1 MAGRGV
7 GSPGKRKFH
16 LISYTLPVSS
26 VTNVQVIIEMRIY
39 RIKFVEIDSIVVE
52 FLK

>member
-1 MAGRGV
+1 MGV
-7 GSPGKRKFH
+7 REKEKFH